1 MKRVSNLDVHV
12 MLNDRCLMPSVLQT
26 FELLQG
32 CKNVV
37 IKQAPSLPTA
47 HRPETKL
54 LALGPHHICH
64 FFTSLPYFPWIHKR
78 HIRIRPYFPGQMI
91 TYLLA
96 TAAQRIPS
104 SIPSPGV
111 RKIIY
116 SASYHALFHAWLA
129 TSNMAELP
137 TGNGR
142 LKHSSSCW
150 VKIQFRTV
158 SV

>member
-1 MKRVSNLDVHV
+1 
-12 MLNDRCLMPSVLQT
+12 MPSVLQI
-26 FELLQG
+26 FELLQD
-32 CKNVV
+32 VV
-37 IKQAPSLPTA
+37 IKQAPSLPIA

-54 LALGPHHICH
+54 FALGPHHICH
-64 FFTSLPYFPWIHKR
+64 FFTSLPYFAWIHKR
-78 HIRIRPYFPGQMI
+78 HTRIRPYFPGQMI

-104 SIPSPGV
+104 SIPSPVV

-116 SASYHALFHAWLA
+116 SVSYHTLFHAWLA

-137 TGNGR
+137 TRNGR

-150 VKIQFRTV
+150 VKIQFRTA